1 MKVSYTRQLNAG
13 TTTPAVVQVEFE
25 EFEDVDKLLEI
36 IKKLEENS

>member
-13 TTTPAVVQVEFE
+13 STTPAVVQVEFE
-25 EFEDVDKLLEI
+25 HTEIDTVIEI